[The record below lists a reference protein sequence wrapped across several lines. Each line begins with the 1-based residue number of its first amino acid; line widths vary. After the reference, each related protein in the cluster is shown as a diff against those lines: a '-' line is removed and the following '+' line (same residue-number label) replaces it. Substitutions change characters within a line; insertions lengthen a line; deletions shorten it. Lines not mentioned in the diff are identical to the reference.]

1 MNERHP
7 IRVWTGQ
14 FNIIDGD
21 VREEGANVA
30 TFEGRPSNGEIPA
43 LYIVAEPAAPESEG
57 MVGQMVQAI
66 GQLFAR
72 QEVSLTGNLLRA
84 LRGAHESL
92 FRWNLQQGGSVA
104 RSSAG
109 CSAAVVLG
117 SDVYL
122 AQCGPAVAYYL
133 GAGGFERISPGP
145 AAQHPDRCRG
155 SAAPITDA
163 LHAGAGRR
171 AAARALDARQPRPR
185 RPDRDADGAVA
196 GGRAA
201 RALPD
206 SQGAGELLGAAA
218 GGCPGDGGCRTR
230 TLRRTL
236 VGATPS
242 QRNPFGR

>member
-43 LYIVAEPAAPESEG
+43 LYIVAEPAVPESEG

-145 AAQHPDRCRG
+145 AASIPIGVAEALRPSLTHYTLEPGDALLLARSTLASLAPEDQIATLMALSPEDALPELYLTAKAQENFSVLLLAAVPATAAAAPAP
-155 SAAPITDA
+155 SAA
-163 LHAGAGRR
+163 R
-171 AAARALDARQPRPR
+171 
-185 RPDRDADGAVA
+185 
-196 GGRAA
+196 
-201 RALPD
+201 
-206 SQGAGELLGAAA
+206 S
-218 GGCPGDGGCRTR
+218 
-230 TLRRTL
+230 
-236 VGATPS
+236 GATPS

>member
-43 LYIVAEPAAPESEG
+43 LYVVAEPAAPESEG

-92 FRWNLQQGGSVA
+92 FRWNLQQGAGVA

-117 SDVYL
+117 RDVYL

-133 GAGGFERISPGP
+133 GDGGFERISPGP
-145 AAQHPDRCRG
+145 AASFPIGVAEVLRPSLTHYTLEPGDALLLARSTLASLAPEDQIATLMALSPEDALPELYLTAKAQENF
-155 SAAPITDA
+155 SVLLLAAVPEAAAAPA
-163 LHAGAGRR
+163 P
-171 AAARALDARQPRPR
+171 AAAR
-185 RPDRDADGAVA
+185 
-196 GGRAA
+196 
-201 RALPD
+201 
-206 SQGAGELLGAAA
+206 SS
-218 GGCPGDGGCRTR
+218 
-230 TLRRTL
+230 
-236 VGATPS
+236 GATPS